1 MMTIINRADMGSL
14 SNSEAAA
21 DERCAMN
28 RRVVITGLGLVSPLG
43 CDVEVAWQRLL
54 AGQSGVRALASD
66 VGEGTGVAIAGR
78 VPGLDEDPQ
87 AGWNAEAIISA
98 KELRRMDRFI
108 AFALGAADQAL
119 AHARWAQSGAAQQER
134 AATIIGSG
142 VGGFGTIAEAVRTTD
157 TKGPQRLSPF
167 TVPAFLANL
176 AAGQVSIRHQLKG
189 PLGAPVTACAA
200 SIQAIGDAARLIRND
215 EADMALCGGSEA
227 TIDRV
232 ALGSFAAAK
241 AVATRFNDD
250 PARASRP
257 FDLARDGFVMA
268 EGAGLLVLESLEHA
282 LARGA
287 TPLAEVVGY
296 GTSADAYH
304 ITSGPEDGAGAARSM
319 CNALRNARLQ
329 PGDIQHLNAH
339 ATSTAVGDRG
349 ELAAIRRVFGAGA
362 EANTGPSITATK
374 SALGHML
381 GAAGGAAAIF
391 TALALRDQVAPPVLN
406 LENPDPLAEGLG
418 LIRGHA
424 QPHPIEHAMLNGFGF
439 GGVNATLILKR
450 FTG

>member
-1 MMTIINRADMGSL
+1 MD
-14 SNSEAAA
+14 
-21 DERCAMN
+21 

-43 CDVEVAWQRLL
+43 CNVELAWQRLL
-54 AGQSGVRALASD
+54 AGQSGVRALATE
-66 VGEGTGVAIAGR
+66 VGEGTGVTVAGR
-78 VPGLDEDPQ
+78 VPSLEEDPQ
-87 AGWNAEAIISA
+87 AGWSAEALIAA

-119 AHARWAQSGAAQQER
+119 AHAQWTQASAEQQER

-142 VGGFGTIAEAVRTTD
+142 VGGFSTITDAVRTTD
-157 TKGPQRLSPF
+157 GKGPQRLSPF

-200 SIQAIGDAARLIRND
+200 SIQAIGDAARLIRNN

-241 AVATRFNDD
+241 AVATGGEDH
-250 PARASRP
+250 PGQVSRP
-257 FDLARDGFVMA
+257 FDMAREGFVMA
-268 EGAGLLVLESLEHA
+268 EGAGLLVLEALDHA

-287 TPLAEVVGY
+287 IPLAEVIGY

-304 ITSGPEDGAGAARSM
+304 VTSGPEDGSGAARSM
-319 CNALRNARLQ
+319 RAALRQAQLQ

-339 ATSTAVGDRG
+339 ATSTPVGDRG
-349 ELAAIRRVFGAGA
+349 ELAAIRQVFGAS
-362 EANTGPSITATK
+362 TGPSITATK

-381 GAAGGAAAIF
+381 GAAGGAAAVF
-391 TALALRDQVAPPVLN
+391 SVLALRDQIAPPILN
-406 LENPDPLAEGLG
+406 LDNPDPLAEGLD
-418 LIRGHA
+418 LVRGSARAHA
-424 QPHPIEHAMLNGFGF
+424 IEHAMLNGFGF
-439 GGVNATLILKR
+439 GGVNASLVLKR
-450 FTG
+450 FGGS

>member
-1 MMTIINRADMGSL
+1 M
-14 SNSEAAA
+14 E
-21 DERCAMN
+21 

-43 CDVEVAWQRLL
+43 CNVELAWQRLL
-54 AGQSGVRALASD
+54 AGQSGIRALDAA
-66 VGEGTGVAIAGR
+66 VGEGTGVSIAGR
-78 VPGLDEDPQ
+78 VPNLEEDPQ
-87 AGWNAEAIISA
+87 AGWRAEAVIPA

-119 AHARWAQSGAAQQER
+119 AHAQWRHPTAEQQER

-142 VGGFGTIAEAVRTTD
+142 VGGFSTIVEAVRTTD
-157 TKGPQRLSPF
+157 GKGPQRLSPF

-227 TIDRV
+227 TIDKV

-241 AVATRFNDD
+241 AVKTHCDSE
-250 PARASRP
+250 PAKASRP

-268 EGAGLLVLESLEHA
+268 EGAGLLVLEALDHA

-287 TPLAEVVGY
+287 KPLAEVVGY

-304 ITSGPEDGAGAARSM
+304 VTSGPEDGSGAARSM
-319 CNALRNARLQ
+319 RAALRQARLQ
-329 PGDIQHLNAH
+329 PHDIQHLNAH
-339 ATSTAVGDRG
+339 ATSTLVGDRG
-349 ELAAIRRVFGAGA
+349 ELAAIRQVFGAGS
-362 EANTGPSITATK
+362 GPSITATK
-374 SALGHML
+374 SAMGHML
-381 GAAGGAAAIF
+381 GAAGAAAAIF
-391 TALALRDQVAPPVLN
+391 TILALRDQIAPHVLN
-406 LENPDPLAEGLG
+406 LQHPDPLADGLD
-418 LIRGHA
+418 LIAGSARAHA
-424 QPHPIEHAMLNGFGF
+424 MEHAMLNGFGF
-439 GGVNATLILKR
+439 GGVNASLVLKR
-450 FTG
+450 FSA

>member
-1 MMTIINRADMGSL
+1 MLRPWQAKGAVMG
-14 SNSEAAA
+14 
-21 DERCAMN
+21 

-43 CDVEVAWQRLL
+43 CNVELAWQRLL
-54 AGQSGVRALASD
+54 AGQSGVRPLDPEVSA
-66 VGEGTGVAIAGR
+66 GTGAAVAGR
-78 VPGLDEDPQ
+78 VPSREEDPEG
-87 AGWNAEAIISA
+87 GWNPEALIPA
-98 KELRRMDRFI
+98 KELRRLDRFG

-119 AHARWAQSGAAQQER
+119 AHAQWLHATPAQKER

-142 VGGFGTIAEAVRTTD
+142 VGGFGTIVDAVRTTD
-157 TKGPQRLSPF
+157 GKGPQRLSPF

-176 AAGQVSIRHQLKG
+176 AAGQVSIRHQLQG
-189 PLGAPVTACAA
+189 PIGAPVTACAA

-241 AVATRFNDD
+241 ALSNSGAGN
-250 PARASRP
+250 PAAASRP
-257 FDLARDGFVMA
+257 FDAARDGFVMA

-304 ITSGPEDGAGAARSM
+304 VTSGPEDGSGAARSM
-319 CNALRNARLQ
+319 RMALRQAQLQ
-329 PGDIQHLNAH
+329 PQDIQHLNAH
-339 ATSTAVGDRG
+339 ATSTPVGDRG
-349 ELAAIRRVFGAGA
+349 ELAAIRQVFGTGQ
-362 EANTGPSITATK
+362 GPSITATK

-391 TALALRDQVAPPVLN
+391 TVLALRDQTVPPVLN
-406 LENPDPLAEGLG
+406 LEQPDALAEGLD
-418 LIRGHA
+418 LVRGA
-424 QPHPIEHAMLNGFGF
+424 ARTQAIEHAMLNGFGF
-439 GGVNATLILKR
+439 GGVNATLILRR
-450 FTG
+450 FER

>member
-1 MMTIINRADMGSL
+1 MD
-14 SNSEAAA
+14 
-21 DERCAMN
+21 

-43 CDVEVAWQRLL
+43 CNVELAWQRLL
-54 AGQSGVRALASD
+54 AGQSGVRALAAE
-66 VGEGTGVAIAGR
+66 VGAGTGVTVAGR
-78 VPGLDEDPQ
+78 VPSMEEDPQ
-87 AGWNAEAIISA
+87 AGWSAEAIIAA

-119 AHARWAQSGAAQQER
+119 AHAQWTQASAEQQER

-142 VGGFGTIAEAVRTTD
+142 VGGFSTITDAVRTTD
-157 TKGPQRLSPF
+157 GKGPQRLSPF

-200 SIQAIGDAARLIRND
+200 SIQAIGDAARLIRNN

-241 AVATRFNDD
+241 AVATGGEDH
-250 PARASRP
+250 PGQVSRP
-257 FDLARDGFVMA
+257 FDMAREGFVMA
-268 EGAGLLVLESLEHA
+268 EGAGLLVLEALDHA
-282 LARGA
+282 LTRGA
-287 TPLAEVVGY
+287 KPLAEVVGY

-304 ITSGPEDGAGAARSM
+304 VTSGPEDGSGAARSM
-319 CNALRNARLQ
+319 RAAFRQAQLQ
-329 PGDIQHLNAH
+329 PSDIQHLNAH
-339 ATSTAVGDRG
+339 STSTPVGDRG
-349 ELAAIRRVFGAGA
+349 ELAAIRQVFGAG
-362 EANTGPSITATK
+362 TGPSITATK

-391 TALALRDQVAPPVLN
+391 TVLALRDQIAPPVLN
-406 LENPDPLAEGLG
+406 LDNPDPLADGLD
-418 LIRGHA
+418 LIRASARAHA
-424 QPHPIEHAMLNGFGF
+424 IEHAMLNGFGF
-439 GGVNATLILKR
+439 GGVNASLVLKR
-450 FTG
+450 FGG

>member
-1 MMTIINRADMGSL
+1 MG
-14 SNSEAAA
+14 
-21 DERCAMN
+21 

-43 CDVEVAWQRLL
+43 CNVELAWQRLL
-54 AGQSGVRALASD
+54 AGQSGVRSLNAD
-66 VGEGTGVAIAGR
+66 VGEGTGVSIAGR
-78 VPGLDEDPQ
+78 VPGLEEDPQ
-87 AGWNAEAIISA
+87 AGWHAEAVISP

-119 AHARWAQSGAAQQER
+119 AHAQWLHPSAEQQER

-142 VGGFGTIAEAVRTTD
+142 VGGFSTITEAVRITD
-157 TKGPQRLSPF
+157 SKGPQRLSPF

-176 AAGQVSIRHQLKG
+176 AAGQVSIKHQLKG

-241 AVATRFNDD
+241 AVTTHFNGD
-250 PARASRP
+250 PAKASRP

-287 TPLAEVVGY
+287 KPLAELVGY
-296 GTSADAYH
+296 GTSADAH
-304 ITSGPEDGAGAARSM
+304 HVTSGPEDGSGAARSM
-319 CNALRNARLQ
+319 RIALRHANLQ
-329 PGDIQHLNAH
+329 AGDIQHLNAH
-339 ATSTAVGDRG
+339 ATSTLVGDRG
-349 ELAAIRRVFGAGA
+349 ELAAIRQVFGSGH
-362 EANTGPSITATK
+362 GPSITATK
-374 SALGHML
+374 SAVGHML

-391 TALALRDQVAPPVLN
+391 TVLALRDQIAPPVLN
-406 LENPDPLAEGLG
+406 LESPDPLADGLD
-418 LIRGHA
+418 LITGKARSHA
-424 QPHPIEHAMLNGFGF
+424 IEHAMLNGFGF
-439 GGVNATLILKR
+439 GGVNASLILKR
-450 FTG
+450 YAN

>member
-1 MMTIINRADMGSL
+1 MG
-14 SNSEAAA
+14 
-21 DERCAMN
+21 

-43 CDVEVAWQRLL
+43 CDVHLAWQRLL
-54 AGQSGVRALASD
+54 AGESGVRSLDEA
-66 VGEGTGVAIAGR
+66 VGEGTGVRIAGR
-78 VPGLDEDPQ
+78 VPGLEEDPR
-87 AGWNAEAIISA
+87 AGWNAEAILSA
-98 KELRRMDRFI
+98 KELRRIDRFT
-108 AFALGAADQAL
+108 AFALGAAEQAL
-119 AHARWAQSGAAQQER
+119 AQARWQQPSAAQQER

-142 VGGFGTIAEAVRTTD
+142 VGGFSTIAEAVRTTD
-157 TKGPQRLSPF
+157 GKGPQRLSPF

-189 PLGAPVTACAA
+189 PIGAPVTACAA

-241 AVATRFNDD
+241 ALASSFNDE
-250 PARASRP
+250 PAKASRP
-257 FDLARDGFVMA
+257 FDQGRDGFVMA
-268 EGAGLLVLESLEHA
+268 EGAGLLVIESLDHA

-296 GTSADAYH
+296 GTSADAFH
-304 ITSGPEDGAGAARSM
+304 VTSGPEDGAGAARSM
-319 CNALRNARLQ
+319 RNALRQAQLQ

-339 ATSTAVGDRG
+339 ATSTQVGDKG
-349 ELAAIRRVFGAGA
+349 ELAAIRDVFGTGQ
-362 EANTGPSITATK
+362 GPSITATK

-391 TALALRDQVAPPVLN
+391 TVMALRDQIAPAVLN
-406 LENPDPLAEGLG
+406 LEHPDPLAAGLD
-418 LIRGHA
+418 LITGPAR
-424 QPHPIEHAMLNGFGF
+424 PHEIEHAMLNGFGF
-439 GGVNATLILKR
+439 GGVNASLILKR
-450 FTG
+450 FSH

>member
-1 MMTIINRADMGSL
+1 MG
-14 SNSEAAA
+14 
-21 DERCAMN
+21 

-43 CDVEVAWQRLL
+43 CDVHLAWQRLL
-54 AGQSGVRALASD
+54 AGESGVRSLDEA
-66 VGEGTGVAIAGR
+66 VGEGTGVRIAGR
-78 VPGLDEDPQ
+78 VPGLEEDPR
-87 AGWNAEAIISA
+87 AGWNAEAILSA
-98 KELRRMDRFI
+98 KELRRIDRFT
-108 AFALGAADQAL
+108 AFALGAAEQAL
-119 AHARWAQSGAAQQER
+119 AQARWQQPSAAQQER

-142 VGGFGTIAEAVRTTD
+142 VGGFSTIAEAVRTTD
-157 TKGPQRLSPF
+157 GKGPQRLSPF

-189 PLGAPVTACAA
+189 PIGAPVTACAA

-241 AVATRFNDD
+241 ALASSFNDE
-250 PARASRP
+250 PAKASRP
-257 FDLARDGFVMA
+257 FDQGRDGFVMA
-268 EGAGLLVLESLEHA
+268 EGAGLLVIESLDHA

-296 GTSADAYH
+296 GTSADAFH
-304 ITSGPEDGAGAARSM
+304 VTSGPEDGAGAARSM
-319 CNALRNARLQ
+319 RNALRQAQLQ

-339 ATSTAVGDRG
+339 ATSTQVGDKG
-349 ELAAIRRVFGAGA
+349 ELAAIREVFGTGQ
-362 EANTGPSITATK
+362 GPSITATK

-391 TALALRDQVAPPVLN
+391 TVMALRDQIAPAVLN
-406 LENPDPLAEGLG
+406 LEHPDPLAAGLD
-418 LIRGHA
+418 LITGPAR
-424 QPHPIEHAMLNGFGF
+424 PHEMEHAMLNGFGF
-439 GGVNATLILKR
+439 GGVNASLILKR
-450 FTG
+450 FSH

>member
-1 MMTIINRADMGSL
+1 MLRPWQAKGAVMG
-14 SNSEAAA
+14 
-21 DERCAMN
+21 

-43 CDVEVAWQRLL
+43 CNVELAWQRLL
-54 AGQSGVRALASD
+54 AGQSGVRALDPEVSA
-66 VGEGTGVAIAGR
+66 GTGAAVAGR
-78 VPGLDEDPQ
+78 VPSLQEDPEG
-87 AGWNAEAIISA
+87 GWNPETLIPA
-98 KELRRMDRFI
+98 KELRRLDRFG

-119 AHARWAQSGAAQQER
+119 AQAQWRHATPAQKER

-142 VGGFGTIAEAVRTTD
+142 VGGFGTIVDAVRTTD
-157 TKGPQRLSPF
+157 GKGPQRLSPF

-176 AAGQVSIRHQLKG
+176 AAGQVSIRHQLQG
-189 PLGAPVTACAA
+189 PIGAPVTACAA

-241 AVATRFNDD
+241 ALSNSGAGNPAT
-250 PARASRP
+250 ASRP
-257 FDLARDGFVMA
+257 FDAARDGFVMA

-304 ITSGPEDGAGAARSM
+304 VTSGPEDGSGAARSM
-319 CNALRNARLQ
+319 RMALRQAQLQ
-329 PGDIQHLNAH
+329 PQDIQHLNAH
-339 ATSTAVGDRG
+339 ATSTPVGDRG
-349 ELAAIRRVFGAGA
+349 ELAAIRQVFGTGQ
-362 EANTGPSITATK
+362 GPSITATK

-391 TALALRDQVAPPVLN
+391 TVLALRDQAVPPVLN
-406 LENPDPLAEGLG
+406 LEQPDALAEGLD
-418 LIRGHA
+418 LVRGA
-424 QPHPIEHAMLNGFGF
+424 ARTQAIEHAMLNGFGF
-439 GGVNATLILKR
+439 GGVNASLILRR
-450 FTG
+450 FEP

>member
-1 MMTIINRADMGSL
+1 MG
-14 SNSEAAA
+14 
-21 DERCAMN
+21 

-43 CDVEVAWQRLL
+43 CNVELAWQRLL
-54 AGQSGVRALASD
+54 AGQSGVRPLDPEVSA
-66 VGEGTGVAIAGR
+66 GTGASVAGR
-78 VPGLDEDPQ
+78 VPSLEEDPEG
-87 AGWNAEAIISA
+87 GWNPEALIPA
-98 KELRRMDRFI
+98 KELRRLDRFG
-108 AFALGAADQAL
+108 AFALVAADQAL
-119 AHARWAQSGAAQQER
+119 AHAQWRHATPAQKER

-142 VGGFGTIAEAVRTTD
+142 VGGFGTIVDAVRTTD
-157 TKGPQRLSPF
+157 GKGPQRLSPF

-176 AAGQVSIRHQLKG
+176 AAGQVSIRHQLQG
-189 PLGAPVTACAA
+189 PIGAPVTACAA

-241 AVATRFNDD
+241 ALSNSGAGNPAT
-250 PARASRP
+250 ASRP
-257 FDLARDGFVMA
+257 FDAARDGFVMA

-304 ITSGPEDGAGAARSM
+304 VTSGPEDGSGAARSM
-319 CNALRNARLQ
+319 RMALRQAQLQ
-329 PGDIQHLNAH
+329 PQDIQHLNAH
-339 ATSTAVGDRG
+339 ATSTPVGDRG
-349 ELAAIRRVFGAGA
+349 ELAAIRQVFGTGQ
-362 EANTGPSITATK
+362 GPSITATK

-391 TALALRDQVAPPVLN
+391 TVLALRDQTVPPVLN
-406 LENPDPLAEGLG
+406 LEQPDALAEGLD
-418 LIRGHA
+418 LVRGA
-424 QPHPIEHAMLNGFGF
+424 ARTQAIEHAMLNGFGF
-439 GGVNATLILKR
+439 GGVNASLILRR
-450 FTG
+450 FEP